1 MFQNNNHQIATLNF
15 IIEFSVFEK
24 QNKKAKNKLVK
35 PLKAHLKQQ
44 NTHKNA
50 MSFLFDLS
58 SPFYLILLELAS

>member
-15 IIEFSVFEK
+15 IIVFSVFEK

-44 NTHKNA
+44 NTHKNCNVF
-50 MSFLFDLS
+50 SF
-58 SPFYLILLELAS
+58 